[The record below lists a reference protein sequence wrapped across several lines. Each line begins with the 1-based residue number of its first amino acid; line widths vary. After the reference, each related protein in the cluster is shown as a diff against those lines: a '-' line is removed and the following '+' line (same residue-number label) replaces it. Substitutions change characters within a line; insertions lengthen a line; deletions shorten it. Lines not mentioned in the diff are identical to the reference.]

1 MVENV
6 AALNQKHDE
15 TSVSDKQVVYVCQP
29 QVTRFYTNSQLP
41 RSVFVC
47 SLSTQPLKTTG
58 KNLGKEMS
66 PESAEV

>member
-1 MVENV
+1 M
-6 AALNQKHDE
+6 ARL
-15 TSVSDKQVVYVCQP
+15 VSLINRWCMYAKPRSLFSKPPQP
-29 QVTRFYTNSQLP
+29 P
-41 RSVFVC
+41 WSVFVC